1 MYCLLLQLEPWGVK
15 GASHQVAVMRTAEPL
30 VTRFTVLS
38 TQWMN
43 EGNEDVGSI

>member
-1 MYCLLLQLEPWGVK
+1 MYCLLLHLEPWDVK
-15 GASHQVAVMRTAEPL
+15 GASHQAAVMRTAEPL

-43 EGNEDVGSI
+43 EGNEDVESI